1 MDFSSYYTQEY
12 LQNFAK
18 NIRMPEDAARAV
30 FKQIPSVDL
39 EMVNSMCNF
48 LTDFSIPF
56 QEKANRVQEICQ
68 KPEGDLRCVL
78 LYMIAAGRVKREY
91 QEKGIPDSI
100 FYDSMNSMVE
110 KMETFYKF
118 HGYWGSASIIWTIRH
133 LSFSMFRCGRLSF
146 CLSTYREPDAI
157 YGGKLYLRTG
167 ETFLEIHIPDNDPF
181 DHALVSASYDKARWF
196 FTTFFPEQSSNIRY
210 FRCRSWLLFDGLHE
224 LLSPT
229 SNILHF
235 QQDFELV
242 DQIETTPDD
251 VLNRLFGEVK
261 QNLDEYHPVTSLQIN
276 TIAYLK
282 AGKKLGSG
290 VGFIPF

>member
-1 MDFSSYYTQEY
+1 
-12 LQNFAK
+12 
-18 NIRMPEDAARAV
+18 
-30 FKQIPSVDL
+30 
-39 EMVNSMCNF
+39 MV
-48 LTDFSIPF
+48 
-56 QEKANRVQEICQ
+56 
-68 KPEGDLRCVL
+68 
-78 LYMIAAGRVKREY
+78 
-91 QEKGIPDSI
+91 
-100 FYDSMNSMVE
+100 
-110 KMETFYKF
+110 
-118 HGYWGSASIIWTIRH
+118 
-133 LSFSMFRCGRLSF
+133 
-146 CLSTYREPDAI
+146 
-157 YGGKLYLRTG
+157 
-167 ETFLEIHIPDNDPF
+167 
-181 DHALVSASYDKARWF
+181 
-196 FTTFFPEQSSNIRY
+196 FPEQSSNIRY

-235 QQDFELV
+235 QHDFELV